1 MNNTSDV
8 IIIGLGAMGSATS
21 MFLSHNG
28 IKVIGFDSYSPPHE
42 FGSSLGHTRVI
53 REAYHEGT
61 TYVPIVQRAYEI
73 WLEMNEN
80 SKVPIIETYGGLLIG
95 RKTGDIENAL
105 KSANKYDIPI
115 KKMTNDEISQKFS
128 ILNPPKEY
136 IGLLESRG
144 GAVFVENSINHM
156 LNTALNNGSIHK
168 YNERV
173 VRWSK
178 KSNYYLVETNLGNYK
193 AEKLVF
199 SSGAWITKLLP
210 TLKLPI
216 KIERQVL
223 FWFSPRKNP
232 DKFKSI
238 NMPNSGWDLD
248 NGLSFYTMPNLENRG
263 FKVAMHHNGEFVDPD
278 TLIRESNDSDLKMV
292 RDFLE
297 EYIPDGN
304 GELID
309 SKVCMYTDTPDQ
321 DFLIDSHPDDENI
334 IICSPCS
341 GHGFKFTPAIG
352 EICSSLIINNSTN
365 FDLDKFSL
373 ERLI

>member
-128 ILNPPKEY
+128 VLNPPKEY

-156 LNTALNNGSIHK
+156 LNTALNNGSVHK

-352 EICSSLIINNSTN
+352 EICSSLIINNSTK

>member
-115 KKMTNDEISQKFS
+115 KKMTSDEISQKFS
-128 ILNPPKEY
+128 VLNPPKEY

>member
-73 WLEMNEN
+73 WFEMNEN

-115 KKMTNDEISQKFS
+115 KKMTTDEISQKFS
-128 ILNPPKEY
+128 VLNPPKEY

-232 DKFKSI
+232 NKFKSI

-321 DFLIDSHPDDENI
+321 DFLIDFHPDDENI

-352 EICSSLIINNSTN
+352 EICSSLIINNSTK

>member
-128 ILNPPKEY
+128 VLNPPKEY

-238 NMPNSGWDLD
+238 NLPNSGWDLD

-352 EICSSLIINNSTN
+352 EICSSLIINNSTK

>member
-115 KKMTNDEISQKFS
+115 KKMTTDEISQKFS
-128 ILNPPKEY
+128 VLNPPKEY

-193 AEKLVF
+193 TEKLVF

-232 DKFKSI
+232 NKFKSI

-292 RDFLE
+292 RGFLE

-352 EICSSLIINNSTN
+352 EICSSLIINNSTK

>member
-128 ILNPPKEY
+128 VLNPPKEY

-238 NMPNSGWDLD
+238 NLPNSGWDLD

>member
-42 FGSSLGHTRVI
+42 FGSSLGHTREI

-128 ILNPPKEY
+128 VLYPPKEY

-210 TLKLPI
+210 PLKLPI

>member
-73 WLEMNEN
+73 WFEMNEN

-95 RKTGDIENAL
+95 PKTGDIENAL

-128 ILNPPKEY
+128 VLNPPKEY

-216 KIERQVL
+216 KVERQVL

>member
-115 KKMTNDEISQKFS
+115 KKMTTDEISQKFS
-128 ILNPPKEY
+128 VLNPPKEY

-292 RDFLE
+292 RGFLE

-352 EICSSLIINNSTN
+352 EICSSLIINNSTK

>member
-21 MFLSHNG
+21 MFLSQND
-28 IKVIGFDSYSPPHE
+28 IKVIGFDSYLPPHE

-61 TYVPIVQRAYEI
+61 SYVPIVQRAYEI
-73 WLEMNEN
+73 WFEMNEN
-80 SKVPIIETYGGLLIG
+80 SKVPIIDTYGGLLFG
-95 RKTGDIENAL
+95 RKNGDIESAI

-115 KKMTNDEISQKFS
+115 KKMTTDEISQKFS
-128 ILNPPKEY
+128 VLNPPNEY
-136 IGLLESRG
+136 IGLFESRG

-156 LNTALNNGSIHK
+156 LNTALKKGSIHK
-168 YNERV
+168 YNEKV

-216 KIERQVL
+216 KVERQVL

-238 NMPNSGWDLD
+238 NMPNTGWDLD
-248 NGLSFYTMPNLENRG
+248 NGLSFYAMPNIENRG
-263 FKVAMHHNGEFVDPD
+263 FKVAMHHNGDFVDPD
-278 TLIRESNDSDLKMV
+278 TLIRESNDSDLKTV

-297 EYIPDGN
+297 QHIPDGN
-304 GELID
+304 GDLID

-365 FDLDKFSL
+365 FDLDEFSL
-373 ERLI
+373 ERFF

>member
-73 WLEMNEN
+73 WFEMNEN
-80 SKVPIIETYGGLLIG
+80 SKVPIIDTYGGLLIG

-115 KKMTNDEISQKFS
+115 KKMTTDEISQKFS
-128 ILNPPKEY
+128 VLNPPKEY

-238 NMPNSGWDLD
+238 NLPNSGWDLD

-352 EICSSLIINNSTN
+352 EICSSLIINNSTK

>member
-115 KKMTNDEISQKFS
+115 KKMTTDEISQKFS
-128 ILNPPKEY
+128 VLNPPKEY

-352 EICSSLIINNSTN
+352 EICSSLIINNSTK

>member
-95 RKTGDIENAL
+95 PKTGDIENAL

-115 KKMTNDEISQKFS
+115 KKMTTDEISQKFS
-128 ILNPPKEY
+128 VLNPPKEY

-199 SSGAWITKLLP
+199 SSGAWITKLIP

>member
-1 MNNTSDV
+1 
-8 IIIGLGAMGSATS
+8 
-21 MFLSHNG
+21 
-28 IKVIGFDSYSPPHE
+28 
-42 FGSSLGHTRVI
+42 
-53 REAYHEGT
+53 
-61 TYVPIVQRAYEI
+61 
-73 WLEMNEN
+73 
-80 SKVPIIETYGGLLIG
+80 
-95 RKTGDIENAL
+95 
-105 KSANKYDIPI
+105 
-115 KKMTNDEISQKFS
+115 
-128 ILNPPKEY
+128 
-136 IGLLESRG
+136 
-144 GAVFVENSINHM
+144 
-156 LNTALNNGSIHK
+156 
-168 YNERV
+168 
-173 VRWSK
+173 
-178 KSNYYLVETNLGNYK
+178 
-193 AEKLVF
+193 
-199 SSGAWITKLLP
+199 
-210 TLKLPI
+210 
-216 KIERQVL
+216 
-223 FWFSPRKNP
+223 
-232 DKFKSI
+232 
-238 NMPNSGWDLD
+238 MPNSGWDLD

>member
-73 WLEMNEN
+73 WFEMNGN

-115 KKMTNDEISQKFS
+115 KKMTTDEISQKFS
-128 ILNPPKEY
+128 VLNPPKEY

-193 AEKLVF
+193 AEKLIF
-199 SSGAWITKLLP
+199 SSGAWITKLIP

-238 NMPNSGWDLD
+238 NLPNSGWDLD

-321 DFLIDSHPDDENI
+321 DFLIDSHPDEENI

-352 EICSSLIINNSTN
+352 EICSSLIINNSTK

>member
-73 WLEMNEN
+73 WFEMNEN

-115 KKMTNDEISQKFS
+115 KKMTSDEISQKFS
-128 ILNPPKEY
+128 VLNPPKEY

-199 SSGAWITKLLP
+199 SSGAWITKLIP

>member
-28 IKVIGFDSYSPPHE
+28 VKVIGFDSYSPPHE

-73 WLEMNEN
+73 WFEMNEN

-115 KKMTNDEISQKFS
+115 KKMTSDEISQKFS
-128 ILNPPKEY
+128 VLNPPKEY

>member
-73 WLEMNEN
+73 WFEMNEN

-115 KKMTNDEISQKFS
+115 KKMTTDEISQKFS
-128 ILNPPKEY
+128 VLNPPKEY

-199 SSGAWITKLLP
+199 SSGAWITKLIP

-238 NMPNSGWDLD
+238 NLPNSGWDLD

-352 EICSSLIINNSTN
+352 EICSSLIINNSTK

>member
-28 IKVIGFDSYSPPHE
+28 VKVIGFDSYSPPHE

-73 WLEMNEN
+73 WFEMNEN

-95 RKTGDIENAL
+95 PKTGDIENAL

-115 KKMTNDEISQKFS
+115 KKMTSDEISQKFS
-128 ILNPPKEY
+128 VLNPPKEY

-199 SSGAWITKLLP
+199 SSGAWITKLIP

-321 DFLIDSHPDDENI
+321 DFLIDFHPDDENI

>member
-28 IKVIGFDSYSPPHE
+28 VKVIGFDSYSPPHE

-73 WLEMNEN
+73 WFEMNEN

-115 KKMTNDEISQKFS
+115 KKMTSDEISQKFS
-128 ILNPPKEY
+128 VLNPPKEY

-193 AEKLVF
+193 TEKLVF
-199 SSGAWITKLLP
+199 SSGAWITKLIP

>member
-28 IKVIGFDSYSPPHE
+28 VKVIGFDSYSPPHE

-73 WLEMNEN
+73 WFEMNEN

-115 KKMTNDEISQKFS
+115 KKMTSDEISQKFS
-128 ILNPPKEY
+128 VLNPPKEY

-199 SSGAWITKLLP
+199 SSGAWITKLIP

-223 FWFSPRKNP
+223 FWFSPRQNP

>member
-115 KKMTNDEISQKFS
+115 KKMTSDEISQKFS
-128 ILNPPKEY
+128 VLNPPKEY

-199 SSGAWITKLLP
+199 SSGAWITKLIP

-238 NMPNSGWDLD
+238 NLPNSGWDLD

-352 EICSSLIINNSTN
+352 EICSSLIINNSTK

>member
-128 ILNPPKEY
+128 VLNPPKEY

-238 NMPNSGWDLD
+238 NLPNSGWDLD

-334 IICSPCS
+334 IIY
-341 GHGFKFTPAIG
+341 
-352 EICSSLIINNSTN
+352 
-365 FDLDKFSL
+365 
-373 ERLI
+373 

>member
-73 WLEMNEN
+73 WFEMNEN

-115 KKMTNDEISQKFS
+115 KKMTTDEISQKFS
-128 ILNPPKEY
+128 VLNPPKEY

-199 SSGAWITKLLP
+199 SSGAWITKLIP

>member
-115 KKMTNDEISQKFS
+115 KKMTSDEISQKFS
-128 ILNPPKEY
+128 VLNPPKEY

-238 NMPNSGWDLD
+238 NLPNSGWDLD

-292 RDFLE
+292 RGFLE

-352 EICSSLIINNSTN
+352 EICSSLIINNSTK

>member
-28 IKVIGFDSYSPPHE
+28 VKVIGFDSYSPPHE

-73 WLEMNEN
+73 WFEMNEN

-95 RKTGDIENAL
+95 PKTGDIENAL

-115 KKMTNDEISQKFS
+115 KKMTSDEISQKFS
-128 ILNPPKEY
+128 VLNPPKEY

-156 LNTALNNGSIHK
+156 LNTALNNGSVHK

-199 SSGAWITKLLP
+199 SSGAWITKLIP

>member
-28 IKVIGFDSYSPPHE
+28 VKVIGFDSYSPPHE

-73 WLEMNEN
+73 WFEMNEN

-95 RKTGDIENAL
+95 PKTGDIENAL

-115 KKMTNDEISQKFS
+115 KKMTTDEISQKFS
-128 ILNPPKEY
+128 VLNPPKEY

-199 SSGAWITKLLP
+199 SSGAWITKLIP

>member
-128 ILNPPKEY
+128 VLNPPKEY

-156 LNTALNNGSIHK
+156 LNTALNNGSVHK

>member
-115 KKMTNDEISQKFS
+115 KKMTTDEISQKFS
-128 ILNPPKEY
+128 VLNPPKEY

-193 AEKLVF
+193 TEKLVF
-199 SSGAWITKLLP
+199 SSGAWITKLIP

-238 NMPNSGWDLD
+238 NLPNSGWDLD

-292 RDFLE
+292 RGFLE

>member
-115 KKMTNDEISQKFS
+115 KKMTSDEISQKFS
-128 ILNPPKEY
+128 VLNPPKEY

-199 SSGAWITKLLP
+199 SSGAWITKLIP

-238 NMPNSGWDLD
+238 NLPNSGWDLD

-292 RDFLE
+292 RGFLE

-352 EICSSLIINNSTN
+352 EICSSLIINNSTK

>member
-73 WLEMNEN
+73 WFEMNGN

-115 KKMTNDEISQKFS
+115 KKMTTDEISQKFS
-128 ILNPPKEY
+128 VLNPPKEY

-199 SSGAWITKLLP
+199 SSGAWITKLIP

-238 NMPNSGWDLD
+238 NLPNSGWDLD

-352 EICSSLIINNSTN
+352 EICSSLIINNSSK

>member
-115 KKMTNDEISQKFS
+115 KKMTTDEISQKFS
-128 ILNPPKEY
+128 VLNPPKEY

-199 SSGAWITKLLP
+199 SSGAWITKLIP

-238 NMPNSGWDLD
+238 NLPNSGWDLD

-292 RDFLE
+292 RGFLE

-352 EICSSLIINNSTN
+352 EICSSLIINNSTK

>member
-28 IKVIGFDSYSPPHE
+28 VKVIGFDSYSPPHE

-73 WLEMNEN
+73 WFEMNEN

-115 KKMTNDEISQKFS
+115 KKMTSDEISQKFS
-128 ILNPPKEY
+128 VLNPPKEY

-156 LNTALNNGSIHK
+156 LNTALNNGSVHK

>member
-128 ILNPPKEY
+128 VLNPPKEY

-193 AEKLVF
+193 TEKLVF

-292 RDFLE
+292 RGFLE

-352 EICSSLIINNSTN
+352 EICSSLIINNSTK

>member
-73 WLEMNEN
+73 WFEMNEN

-95 RKTGDIENAL
+95 PKTGDIENAL

-128 ILNPPKEY
+128 VLNPPKEY

-199 SSGAWITKLLP
+199 SSGAWITKLIP

>member
-28 IKVIGFDSYSPPHE
+28 VKVIGFDSYSPPHE

-73 WLEMNEN
+73 WFEMNEN

-115 KKMTNDEISQKFS
+115 KKMTTDEISQKFS
-128 ILNPPKEY
+128 VLNPPKEY

>member
-28 IKVIGFDSYSPPHE
+28 VKVIGFDSYSPPHE

-73 WLEMNEN
+73 WFEMNEN

-95 RKTGDIENAL
+95 PKTGDIENAL

-115 KKMTNDEISQKFS
+115 KKMTSDEISQKFS
-128 ILNPPKEY
+128 VLNPPKEY

-193 AEKLVF
+193 TEKLVF
-199 SSGAWITKLLP
+199 SSGAWITKLIP

>member
-73 WLEMNEN
+73 WFEMNEN

-115 KKMTNDEISQKFS
+115 KKMTTDEISQKFS
-128 ILNPPKEY
+128 VLNPPKEY

-238 NMPNSGWDLD
+238 NLPNSGWDLD

-352 EICSSLIINNSTN
+352 EICSSLIINNSTK

>member
-73 WLEMNEN
+73 WFEMNGN

-115 KKMTNDEISQKFS
+115 KKMTTDEISQKFS
-128 ILNPPKEY
+128 VLNPPKEY